1 MASTIPIPKPLATF
15 FSFFPV
21 HTYPAEEL
29 FPPRESVTR
38 DTLWVLPSHH
48 GAESVLSSDVE
59 CLKWQAYLAYRLPE
73 SHSLGLRMD
82 VDKEGALGGELPNLH
97 VPSPKDLRGTDG
109 PDEDVSLADESKAWT
124 ALLEGVVHD
133 SLLDAQKGFEFHIR
147 EWLPIPYSVEILIPG
162 MDLRSNAPKKPR
174 KLEYQ
179 EAIGGLSER
188 LGTSKWFLGTENPTS
203 LDALLFA
210 YIHLILDLPL
220 KNPKRTDVRMEVTKR
235 VNLVAWERR
244 VRGIVRGAWASHL
257 VK

>member
-1 MASTIPIPKPLATF
+1 
-15 FSFFPV
+15 
-21 HTYPAEEL
+21 
-29 FPPRESVTR
+29 
-38 DTLWVLPSHH
+38 
-48 GAESVLSSDVE
+48 
-59 CLKWQAYLAYRLPE
+59 
-73 SHSLGLRMD
+73 MD

-109 PDEDVSLADESKAWT
+109 AEEGLLISRENIVGWVDENFGLGPDEDVSLADESRAWT

-188 LGTSKWFLGTENPTS
+188 LGTSKWFLGTE
-203 LDALLFA
+203 
-210 YIHLILDLPL
+210 
-220 KNPKRTDVRMEVTKR
+220 
-235 VNLVAWERR
+235 
-244 VRGIVRGAWASHL
+244 
-257 VK
+257 